1 MRILV
6 ALAASLCLI
15 APASADPIHANANGD
30 YWHHDSGWVF
40 PRRCGEF
47 ERVGAAQDVAGTR
60 DAVAYYARE
69 IAGVRE
75 TVAVEVLA
83 QDSAADESATQI
95 LRLES
100 KGEWRVRIRMVTP
113 AAVPTVTQALTDF
126 VQAQRWDTLGTLH

>member
-6 ALAASLCLI
+6 ALAASLCVI
-15 APASADPIHANANGD
+15 APASADPIHADTNGD

-40 PRRCGEF
+40 AKHCGEF

-100 KGEWRVRIRMVTP
+100 KGEWRVRIRMITP
-113 AAVPTVTQALTDF
+113 AAVPTVTRALTDF